1 MKVYMI
7 VEISEI
13 DDVESQEADNALMI
27 ITDAMQHF
35 PYPYYIDEVTADE
48 V

>member
-1 MKVYMI
+1 MKIYMV
-7 VEISEI
+7 VEIPEI

>member
-7 VEISEI
+7 VEILEI

>member
-1 MKVYMI
+1 MKIYMV
-7 VEISEI
+7 VEIPEI

-35 PYPYYIDEVTADE
+35 PYPYYIDEVIADE

>member
-1 MKVYMI
+1 MKVLI
-7 VEISEI
+7 VVEINDI
-13 DDVESQEADNALMI
+13 TDVESQAADNALMM

-35 PYPYYIDEVTADE
+35 PYEYYIDEVTADG

>member
-1 MKVYMI
+1 MKIYMV
-7 VEISEI
+7 VEIPEI
-13 DDVESQEADNALMI
+13 DDVDSQDAENALMM

>member
-7 VEISEI
+7 VEIPEI